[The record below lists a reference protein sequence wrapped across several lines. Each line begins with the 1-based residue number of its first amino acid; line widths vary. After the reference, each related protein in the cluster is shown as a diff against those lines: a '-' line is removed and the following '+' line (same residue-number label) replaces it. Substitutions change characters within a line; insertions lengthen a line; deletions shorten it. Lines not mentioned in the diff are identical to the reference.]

1 MRFND
6 TKISNFEWVEDQILS
21 FDLQPTNELLRIAD
35 GIRKEKGYTDMVT
48 DDDTDVW
55 YNYYLDVDV
64 VKETVTMW
72 FSCNNG
78 EKDDYANY
86 TIDLSEE
93 EIKMFIWKAFR
104 QFAKE
109 MDECVEF

>member
-6 TKISNFEWVEDQILS
+6 TKISNFEWVDGQILS
-21 FDLQPTNELLRIAD
+21 FEVYPNDEMLKISDEIRASKGFEDLVRDSTN
-35 GIRKEKGYTDMVT
+35 
-48 DDDTDVW
+48 DVW
-55 YNYYLDVDV
+55 YNYYLDVDI
-64 VKETVTMW
+64 VKETVILW

-109 MDECVEF
+109 MDECVDF